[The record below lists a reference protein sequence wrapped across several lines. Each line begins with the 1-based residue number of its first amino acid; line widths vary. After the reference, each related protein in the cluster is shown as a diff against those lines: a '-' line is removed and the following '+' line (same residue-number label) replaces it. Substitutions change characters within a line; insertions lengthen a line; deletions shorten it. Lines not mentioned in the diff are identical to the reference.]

1 MEFKKTLLQNL
12 TEYRTWAWDIAKSRE
27 QDHVDKTL
35 GLLPVYECYDYLK
48 DEFGE
53 IVTDEDGNAIDIDED
68 GNIIPP
74 NTAETVKLEDWVYGL
89 EFPVIAV
96 HCFDEDWD
104 RLGDIEFCFCEFVSK
119 NEFEVQK

>member
-12 TEYRTWAWDIAKSRE
+12 TEYRTWAWGIAKIRE
-27 QDHVDKTL
+27 GDHIDNTL
-35 GLLPVYECYDYLK
+35 GLLPVYECYDS
-48 DEFGE
+48 
-53 IVTDEDGNAIDIDED
+53 IQNEDGEWVDIDEE
-68 GNIIPP
+68 GNVIPED
-74 NTAETVKLEDWVYGL
+74 TAETVKLEDWVYGL

-96 HCFDEDWD
+96 HCFDEEWD

>member
-12 TEYRTWAWDIAKSRE
+12 TEYRTWAWDIAKIRE
-27 QDHVDKTL
+27 GDHIDNTL
-35 GLLPVYECYDYLK
+35 GLLPIYEWYDIIK
-48 DEFGE
+48 N
-53 IVTDEDGNAIDIDED
+53 EDGEWVDIDEE
-68 GNIIPP
+68 GNVIPED
-74 NTAETVKLEDWVYGL
+74 TAENVKLEDWVYGL

-96 HCFDEDWD
+96 HCFDEEWD